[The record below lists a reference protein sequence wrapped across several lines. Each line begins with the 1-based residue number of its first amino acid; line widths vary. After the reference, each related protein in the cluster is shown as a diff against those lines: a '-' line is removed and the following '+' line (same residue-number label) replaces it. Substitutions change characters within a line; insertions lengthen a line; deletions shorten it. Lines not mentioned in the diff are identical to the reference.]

1 MVKDDCMLLLINAN
15 AMVPLVAPIGVDY
28 VAGAARAAGIDIE
41 VLDLPLQQDA
51 GTALHGYFARQSP
64 RLVGITFR
72 NVDDSFWPSARS
84 FLGPLEGIVQEIR
97 SRSDA
102 PIVLGGVGLSLFP
115 ARIAARVEADYAV
128 RGDGEP
134 AIVELWEALHGARE
148 LSDVAG
154 LVWKGEHGW
163 HSNEPSWP
171 TSLTLPTARDSIQN
185 AEYFRR
191 GGQGNV
197 ETKRGCARRC
207 VYCADP
213 LAKGSRA
220 RMRPPGDVAS
230 EIGALLSQGVDVL
243 HLCDGEF
250 NVPRAHA
257 LAVCEEIVRRRMAGK
272 VAWYAYLTIRPFDE
286 ELASAMQGA
295 GCVGINFTGD
305 TANESMLRSYR
316 LAHRREH
323 IEQAVRLCR
332 EHGIKCMVDL
342 LLGGPGETP
351 ESVADTL
358 EFFKLVA
365 PDSVGAALGMR
376 LYPGTPV
383 ALQLSELGPLETVP
397 GILRKYPG
405 PIDLMQ
411 PTFYISPALGEE
423 PARLVRDLISKD
435 ERFFAPEDD
444 RPSSDAGTDHNYN
457 DHQGLVD
464 AIAAGARG
472 AYWDILR
479 RLRH

>member
-1 MVKDDCMLLLINAN
+1 MLVLVNAN
-15 AMVPLVAPIGVDY
+15 SMAPLVAPIGVDY
-28 VAGAARAAGIDIE
+28 VAGAAKARGIDVD
-41 VLDLPLQQDA
+41 VLDLAFEQDA
-51 GTALHGYFARQSP
+51 GAALRAYFAKRSP

-84 FLGPLEGIVQEIR
+84 FLGSLEGVVQAIR
-97 SRSDA
+97 GCCEA
-102 PIVLGGVGLSLFP
+102 PIVLGGVGLSIF
-115 ARIAARVEADYAV
+115 AKRIAARVGADYAV

-134 AIVELWEALHGARE
+134 AILELWEALQGARD
-148 LSDVAG
+148 LSAVAG
-154 LVWKGEHGW
+154 LVWRDAQGW
-163 HSNEPSWP
+163 HTNEPSWP
-171 TSLTLPTARDSIQN
+171 TSLALPMARDSIQN

-207 VYCADP
+207 VYCADS

-220 RMRPPGDVAS
+220 RVRPPTDVAS
-230 EIGALLSQGVDVL
+230 EMVALLAQGVDVL

-257 LAVCEEIVRRRMAGK
+257 LAVCDEIVRRGIAGK
-272 VAWYAYLTIRPFDE
+272 LAWYAYLTIRPFDE
-286 ELASAMQGA
+286 ELASAMRRA

-305 TANESMLRSYR
+305 TASELMLRSYR

-332 EHGIKCMVDL
+332 AHGITCMVDL

-376 LYPGTPV
+376 LYPQTPV
-383 ALQLSELGPLETVP
+383 VLQLQELGPLESIP
-397 GILRKYPG
+397 GILRKYSG
-405 PIDLMQ
+405 PVDLLE
-411 PTFYISPALGEE
+411 PTFYIAPALGEA
-423 PARLVRDLISKD
+423 PARLVRELIAGD

-444 RPSSDAGTDHNYN
+444 LPSPSAGTDHNYN

-464 AIAAGARG
+464 AIAGGARG

>member
-1 MVKDDCMLLLINAN
+1 MLLLINAN
-15 AMVPLVAPIGVDY
+15 SMVPLVAPIGVDY
-28 VAGAARAAGIDIE
+28 VAGAAEAAGIDVD
-41 VLDLPLQQDA
+41 VLDLALQQDA
-51 GTALHGYFARQSP
+51 GAALNAYFATRSP
-64 RLVGITFR
+64 RLVGVTFR

-84 FLGPLEGIVQEIR
+84 FLGLLEGVVQQTR
-97 SRSDA
+97 SCSDA
-102 PIVLGGVGLSLFP
+102 PIVLGGVGLSIFP
-115 ARIAARVEADYAV
+115 ERIAARVGADYAV

-134 AIVELWEALHGARE
+134 AIVELWEALHGARD
-148 LSDVAG
+148 LSEVAG
-154 LVWKGEHGW
+154 LVWQNEHGW
-163 HSNEPSWP
+163 HANGPSWP
-171 TSLTLPTARDSIQN
+171 ASLALPTARDAIQN

-213 LAKGSRA
+213 LAKGNRA
-220 RMRPPGDVAS
+220 RMRPPADVAS
-230 EIGALLSQGVDVL
+230 EIEALLEQGIDVL

-257 LAVCEEIVRRRMAGK
+257 LAVCEEIVRRRIAGRL
-272 VAWYAYLTIRPFDE
+272 AWYAYLTIRPFDE
-286 ELASAMQGA
+286 ELASTMRRA

-305 TANESMLRSYR
+305 TASELMLRSYR
-316 LAHRREH
+316 LAHHREH

-332 EHGIKCMVDL
+332 EHGITCMVDL

-358 EFFKLVA
+358 EFFKLLA
-365 PDSVGAALGMR
+365 PDAVGAALGMR

-383 ALQLSELGPLETVP
+383 VLQLCKLGPLEGVP
-397 GILRKYPG
+397 GILRKYSG
-405 PIDLMQ
+405 RIDLLQ
-411 PTFYISPALGEE
+411 PTFYVSPALGEE
-423 PARLVRDLISKD
+423 PAKLVRELVSND
-435 ERFFAPEDD
+435 ERFFVPEDD
-444 RPSSDAGTDHNYN
+444 RPSATAGTDHNYN